1 MPVFPEL
8 DVYEDTAARSAA
20 LNMAVDEALLE
31 QATRPAIR
39 FYRWDHL
46 ALSFGYFG
54 KFSDIAQYGSERD
67 LVRRWTG
74 GGIVFHGEDLTYTI
88 VIPASAGLFGESSQA
103 IYAAVHLSLCEALRE
118 EGSRAELAVAGGADD
133 ADAAVSDRGYSKTEP
148 RNFNACFASPVPA
161 DVMLNGNKVA
171 GAAHRRTRRG
181 LLHQGSIQKID
192 ISNGLAAAFAER
204 LSGKCAGQR
213 LNAQL
218 CARASEIAALKY
230 GTESWLQRR

>member
-8 DVYEDTAARSAA
+8 DVYDDTVARSAA

-39 FYRWDHL
+39 FYRWDHP

-54 KFSDIAQYGSERD
+54 KFSDIAQYGAERD

-74 GGIVFHGEDLTYTI
+74 GGIVFHGKDLTYTI

-103 IYAAVHLSLCEALRE
+103 IYAAVHLALCEALRAK
-118 EGSRAELAVAGGADD
+118 GSRAELAPAGVADY
-133 ADAAVSDRGYSKTEP
+133 ADAAVSDGRSSETEP
-148 RNFNACFASPVPA
+148 RNFNACFASPVLA
-161 DVMLNGNKVA
+161 DVLVDGKKVA
-171 GAAHRRTRRG
+171 GAAQRRTRRG
-181 LLHQGSIQKID
+181 LLHQGSIQNVD
-192 ISNGLAAAFAER
+192 ISNGLAAAFASR
-204 LSGKCAGQR
+204 LSGKCMAQQLDAR
-213 LNAQL
+213 L
-218 CARASEIAALKY
+218 CTRASNLAALKY

>member
-8 DVYEDTAARSAA
+8 DVYEDTVARSGA

-39 FYRWDHL
+39 FYHWDHP

-54 KFSDIAQYGSERD
+54 KFSDIAQYGAGRD

-88 VIPASAGLFGESSQA
+88 VIPASAGLFGESSNA
-103 IYAAVHLSLCEALRE
+103 IYAAVHLALCEALNAK
-118 EGSRAELAVAGGADD
+118 GSRAELAGAGVAGAGAG
-133 ADAAVSDRGYSKTEP
+133 VNGPGYSETMP
-148 RNFNACFASPVPA
+148 RNFDACFARPVPA

-181 LLHQGSIQKID
+181 LLHQGSIQNID

-204 LSGKCAGQR
+204 LSGKCAAQR
-213 LNAQL
+213 LSAQL
-218 CARASEIAALKY
+218 CARASEIAVLKY
-230 GTESWLQRR
+230 GTENWLQRR